1 MKKIIAMLGAVVV
14 ATAQAEALNII
25 KYYDTTNDDS
35 SKWTTHSKYFKSKKE
50 FNEHMDDLF
59 NDENAHFYQIVY
71 KDETVFDEDYGIF
84 KESTPKYIKNF
95 LFDWYGVE
103 SIEEWKQEELD
114 EVPEEEQGNGEEILK
129 LREEIY
135 TKGA

>member
-50 FNEHMDDLF
+50 FNERMEELF
-59 NDENAHFYQIVY
+59 NDMDTHFYRIIY
-71 KDETVFDEDYGIF
+71 KDKVIFDEEDGIF
-84 KESTPKYIKNF
+84 DKNTPTYIKYF
-95 LFDWYGVE
+95 LYDWYAVD
-103 SIEEWKQEELD
+103 SIEEFLKEEW
-114 EVPEEEQGNGEEILK
+114 VEEEGEQ
-129 LREEIY
+129 
-135 TKGA
+135 